1 MAAIKEKE
9 RILASFLSCLL
20 KIHILRVCRSMRKNT
35 INSTNKEPEAWAL
48 EWLRRMSFMDDML
61 FKRAFHERPDLAEHL
76 IRGILSKPDLNVV
89 KMNTQASLFA
99 LNTKEVILDCL
110 CTDSDGKL
118 YNVEV
123 QNEARMPLGRRAR
136 AYGSLIDASI
146 FKKGQEY
153 EELPDRYII
162 FITREDFLKNGR
174 QVTVLAMRDEEGK
187 SEDESGM
194 YHVYG
199 CINNRDENTEAGRV
213 LSDMSC
219 TRAESMYYDGYR
231 ERMEDFKV
239 RKEGVREMTGVME
252 QIMKEG
258 AKQNQAQVAEN
269 MIKDGVLPFEKISLY
284 SGMPVSEIQKI
295 ASRLGKN

>member
-1 MAAIKEKE
+1 
-9 RILASFLSCLL
+9 
-20 KIHILRVCRSMRKNT
+20 MRKTT

-48 EWLRRMSFMDDML
+48 LWLRRMSFMDDML
-61 FKRAFHERPDLAEHL
+61 FKRAFRERPDLAEHL

-123 QNEARMPLGRRAR
+123 QNEVRMPLGRRAR
-136 AYGSLIDASI
+136 AYGSLIDSSI

-174 QVTVLAMRDEEGK
+174 QVTVFAMRDEEGK
-187 SEDESGM
+187 VED
-194 YHVYG
+194 
-199 CINNRDENTEAGRV
+199 RV
-213 LSDMSC
+213 H
-219 TRAESMYYDGYR
+219 
-231 ERMEDFKV
+231 
-239 RKEGVREMTGVME
+239 
-252 QIMKEG
+252 Q
-258 AKQNQAQVAEN
+258 
-269 MIKDGVLPFEKISLY
+269 
-284 SGMPVSEIQKI
+284 
-295 ASRLGKN
+295 

>member
-1 MAAIKEKE
+1 
-9 RILASFLSCLL
+9 
-20 KIHILRVCRSMRKNT
+20 MRNKKNS
-35 INSTNKEPEAWAL
+35 INREPEAWAL
-48 EWLRRMSFMDDML
+48 EWLSQMSFMDDML
-61 FKRAFHERPDLAEHL
+61 FRRAFRERPDLAEHL

-89 KMNTQASLFA
+89 KMNTQASLSA

-110 CTDSDGKL
+110 CTDSEGNL
-118 YNVEV
+118 YNIEV
-123 QNEARMPLGRRAR
+123 QNDVSKSLGKRAR
-136 AYGSLIDASI
+136 AYGSLIDSSI
-146 FKKGQEY
+146 FKKGQKY

-219 TRAESMYYDGYR
+219 TRAEGMYYDGYR

-239 RKEGVREMTGVME
+239 RKEGVREMTGVLE
-252 QIMKEG
+252 QIMNEG
-258 AKQNQAQVAEN
+258 LEKGMRKGVKQNQAQVAEN
-269 MIKDGVLPFEKISLY
+269 MIKDGLLPFEKISLY

>member
-1 MAAIKEKE
+1 
-9 RILASFLSCLL
+9 
-20 KIHILRVCRSMRKNT
+20 
-35 INSTNKEPEAWAL
+35 
-48 EWLRRMSFMDDML
+48 MDNEL
-61 FKRAFHERPDLAEHL
+61 FTRAFRERPDLAEHL
-76 IRGILSKPDLNVV
+76 LRGLLSMPDLKVV
-89 KMNTQASLFA
+89 KSTTQDRIYDKNS
-99 LNTKEVILDCL
+99 KSVILDCL
-110 CTDSDGKL
+110 CTDSEGKR
-118 YNVEV
+118 YDIEV
-123 QNEARMPLGRRAR
+123 QNDVSKSLGRRAR
-136 AYGSLIDASI
+136 AYGSILDSNVFEAS
-146 FKKGQEY
+146 QEY

-219 TRAESMYYDGYR
+219 TRAEGMYYDGYR

-239 RKEGVREMTGVME
+239 RKEGVREMTGVLE
-252 QIMKEG
+252 QIMNEG
-258 AKQNQAQVAEN
+258 AKQNQTQVAEN
-269 MIKDGVLPFEKISLY
+269 MIQDGLLPFEKISLY